1 MKLCMKIADED
12 CIDKE
17 EYCEWGPDCDVTMVK
32 ENCPKYCNLCDR
44 FKSSRPDNQ
53 QGYYILSILQKIKSI
68 DYFNDNINFNMMTT
82 NELIYRDCCKG
93 VDKKFTFDQRCF
105 GSTRQQFG
113 YVSK

>member
-68 DYFNDNINFNMMTT
+68 DYLTT
-82 NELIYRDCCKG
+82 ISILI
-93 VDKKFTFDQRCF
+93 
-105 GSTRQQFG
+105 
-113 YVSK
+113 